1 MSKLTKSRIA
11 IITVILALLILCIIV
26 YVANPIENDI
36 FPCTIKKTTG
46 LSCPSCGGTRWAYC
60 MMKFD
65 FKKAFYYHAYLT
77 VMFLPIMYI
86 LTAVAVNGFFDKKLI
101 PYPKHPLAE
110 YIICLA
116 LLVVFTVV
124 RNFIP
129 TIL

>member
-1 MSKLTKSRIA
+1 MSKLTKRRIA

-26 YVANPIENDI
+26 YVGNPIENAM

-60 MMKFD
+60 MMKLD

-77 VMFLPIMYI
+77 VMFLPIAYI
-86 LTAVAVNGFFDKKLI
+86 LTAVTVNGFFDKKII

-110 YIICLA
+110 YIICLG
-116 LLVVFTVV
+116 LLVVFTIV
-124 RNFIP
+124 RNLTP
-129 TIL
+129 AIL